1 MPKAKVARL
10 FAGGGPVIEPD
21 LELIDTLK
29 QLLRDARRGETP
41 ASGEEQFRVSFVPGS
56 IEVSAKITSRGEA
69 DELLAAIQAL
79 RLLLPS
85 TDSAAQPVINHGWE
99 PHEGQVIAG
108 WPLPDRSYRF

>member
-1 MPKAKVARL
+1 MPKAKIARL
-10 FAGGGPVIEPD
+10 FPGGGPVTD

-85 TDSAAQPVINHGWE
+85 TDSAAQPDENSTADLALKSE
-99 PHEGQVIAG
+99 
-108 WPLPDRSYRF
+108 D

>member
-1 MPKAKVARL
+1 MPKAKIARL
-10 FAGGGPVIEPD
+10 FPGGGPVTD

-41 ASGEEQFRVSFVPGS
+41 ASGEEQVRVSFVPGS
-56 IEVSAKITSRGEA
+56 IEVSAKITSRGKA

-85 TDSAAQPVINHGWE
+85 TE
-99 PHEGQVIAG
+99 
-108 WPLPDRSYRF
+108 